1 MKNKAKILRYDEI
14 KIDSKCSFFRTITGD
29 DVLKF
34 SLLSGDLNPLHV
46 NDEFGNNSRFGKNIV
61 HGMLTASL
69 FSTLVGMYCP
79 GQNSLYIGQTLKF
92 KMPLFYEETVLVR
105 GIVVRKVDA
114 LKIIIMSTE
123 IFRDNDLIVSGEAQI
138 QLME

>member
-14 KIDSKCSFFRTITGD
+14 KIDSKYSFFRTITGD
-29 DVLKF
+29 DVFNF

-46 NDEFGNNSRFGKNIV
+46 NDEFGNNSRFGKNVV

>member
-29 DVLKF
+29 DVFKF

-46 NDEFGNNSRFGKNIV
+46 NDEFGNNSRFGKNVV

>member
-92 KMPLFYEETVLVR
+92 KMPLFYDETVLVR

-123 IFRDNDLIVSGEAQI
+123 IFRDNDLIVTGEAQI